1 MLIAIKRVGHELCGM
16 KRQVAF
22 IPFCPPSL
30 GFFLTRVRR
39 ARLPWDFAL
48 FAFTTFTPRIPMSRF
63 SDWDNISDVPE
74 KT

>member
-1 MLIAIKRVGHELCGM
+1 MGL
-16 KRQVAF
+16 
-22 IPFCPPSL
+22 
-30 GFFLTRVRR
+30 FLTRVRR

-63 SDWDNISDVPE
+63 SDCDNISDVRE

>member
-1 MLIAIKRVGHELCGM
+1 M

-22 IPFCPPSL
+22 VPFCPPSL
-30 GFFLTRVRR
+30 RFFLTRVRR

-48 FAFTTFTPRIPMSRF
+48 FAFTTFTPRIPKLLF

-74 KT
+74 KTLEIS